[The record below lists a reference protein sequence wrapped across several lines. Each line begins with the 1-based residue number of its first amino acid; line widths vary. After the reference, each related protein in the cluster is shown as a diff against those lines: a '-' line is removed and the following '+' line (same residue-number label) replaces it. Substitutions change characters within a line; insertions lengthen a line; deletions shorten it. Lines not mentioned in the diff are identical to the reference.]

1 MKTAVVNGQEI
12 SAEAVNFELDRLVRF
27 YMGHGMTMAEIRQN
41 LPKLEAKALDQAIG
55 AKLLLDQAAR
65 LDIPVTG
72 KDIDAEV
79 ARVVQQVGGE
89 ENYKKALAAQ
99 GISEA
104 DFRKELEKGARV
116 NMLVNQA
123 CAHVADPTEDE
134 VTAFYEAHKAEY
146 VEPHQ
151 VLCQHI
157 LVKGSNDAAL
167 DKIKEIR
174 ERIVNDKADFAEEAK
189 KHSDCPSGAQ
199 GGSLGWFGR
208 GMMVPEFDKAAFEMK
223 KGEVSGV
230 VTTEFGY
237 HIIYKA
243 DERGGGQQ
251 TIVDVHDQIKDL
263 LRHEAR
269 GKAMDAYVAEL
280 REKATIE
287 YKDVKHECSCGH
299 GHSHSH
305 DCGCGHH
312 H

>member
-65 LDIPVTG
+65 LDIPVTE

-123 CAHVADPTEDE
+123 CAHVADPTEEE
-134 VTAFYEAHKAEY
+134 VTAFYEAHKSEY
-146 VEPHQ
+146 VAEPQ

-174 ERIVNDKADFAEEAK
+174 ERIVSDKADFAEEAK

-208 GMMVPEFDKAAFEMK
+208 GMMVPEFDKVAFEMK
-223 KGEVSGV
+223 KGEVSGI

-243 DERGGGQQ
+243 DEKGGGQQ

-269 GKAMDAYVAEL
+269 GKAMDAYVAGL

-287 YKDVKHECSCGH
+287 YKEAK
-299 GHSHSH
+299 H
-305 DCGCGHH
+305 DCGCGHDHGHDHGCACGH
-312 H
+312 HH